1 MWFFG
6 RILRSCIAMCG
17 KLFTNPFPFPK
28 YIPYDKRNKM
38 AMMLRQLPSFRLVNS
53 VNVEKQF
60 GASGKATLT
69 STATNLLRWMQPS
82 CTKSASN

>member
-1 MWFFG
+1 
-6 RILRSCIAMCG
+6 MCG

-28 YIPYDKRNKM
+28 YIPYDKRNKK
-38 AMMLRQLPSFRLVNS
+38 AMMLRQIPSFQLVNS

-69 STATNLLRWMQPS
+69 
-82 CTKSASN
+82 